1 MIFNAFY
8 AAMTSHPHAFLRLV
22 DIEGHSSAP
31 QRYHLSPIQATEIG
45 RDPYCQIILN
55 SQRYGIVSRRHVG
68 IYPHDTGHSWEIAD
82 LGSANGTFING
93 NRLTGSQRLRTGDR
107 FMLGQNGPEFVFELE
122 FPSTPPSN
130 PVTFTQLF
138 PIFSTGQD
146 LTRKAYLIPASLT
159 AIVVVLLFLVQQA
172 PGLFNV
178 ILGSYL
184 AGIAYYYV
192 YQLCGKHKPA
202 WLLCGCALFTAVFAV
217 PCVKVFGGF
226 FYGILTGSIP
236 DLNFFTTLL
245 KETLGTGLLEEL
257 IKILPVLLLWAWSC
271 FHSSVPLKTRLGL
284 IEPLDGIV
292 LATAS
297 AVGFILIET
306 LGFYVPTTIQSAAG
320 AATAAGHLAGLQLL
334 IPRVLGSVSGHM
346 AYSGYL
352 GYFVG
357 LSLLKPYQRWK
368 ILATGYIS
376 SACLH
381 GLWNATSTYLFNQ
394 VSPLAGFI
402 SLALIGVLSYA
413 FLAAAIL
420 KARALS
426 PTRSENFATR
436 FR

>member
-1 MIFNAFY
+1 MVRTSAT
-8 AAMTSHPHAFLRLV
+8 MTSNPHAFLRLV
-22 DIEGHSSAP
+22 DLKGKSSASP
-31 QRYHLSPIQATEIG
+31 QPYQLSPSQLTEIG
-45 RDPYCQIILN
+45 RDPSCEIILD
-55 SQRYGIVSRRHVG
+55 SQHYGIVSRRHACVYRTPG
-68 IYPHDTGHSWEIAD
+68 QKWEIRD

-93 NRLTGSQRLRTGDR
+93 KRVIGYQRLQNGDR
-107 FMLGQNGPEFVFELE
+107 LMLGQNGPEFIFELE
-122 FPSTPPSN
+122 PISN
-130 PVTFTQLF
+130 SVTFTQLF

-159 AIVVVLLFLVQQA
+159 AIVVVLLFLLQTT
-172 PGLFNV
+172 PFLFNG
-178 ILGSYL
+178 ILGFYL
-184 AGIAYYYV
+184 TGIAYYYI

-202 WLLCGCALFTAVFAV
+202 WLLCSCTLFTAICAV
-217 PCVKVFGGF
+217 PCVKLLGGL
-226 FYGILTGSIP
+226 FYGLLTGWIP
-236 DLNFFTTLL
+236 NANFFTSLL

-257 IKILPVLLLWAWSC
+257 IKILPVLIVWGWGRYFTPSALET
-271 FHSSVPLKTRLGL
+271 HLGV
-284 IEPLDGIV
+284 IEPLDGIL

-306 LGFYVPTTIQSAAG
+306 LGFYVPTTIQSAIAD
-320 AATAAGHLAGLQLL
+320 GHLAGLQLL

-357 LSLLKPYQRWK
+357 LSILKPGQRWK
-368 ILATGYIS
+368 ILGIGYFS

-381 GLWNATSTYLFNQ
+381 GLWNATSSYLFTAI
-394 VSPLAGFI
+394 SPFAGLI
-402 SLALIGVLSYA
+402 SLTLIGGLAYA